1 MIPVVIV
8 SLSPNGL
15 PIAITCCP
23 TCREEEFTIGM
34 GIRFSGEKSSVICN
48 TAISPEVSFPIIFAL
63 YVFPSTN
70 VTSAVLAP
78 LITWVLV
85 IMCPCLSYTKPEP
98 NLVDLLLNGIPF
110 IIICKL
116 GFGVLAEI
124 RTTEFSTFLK
134 IEVRFV
140 DWAVDG
146 KAILLNKAGFVS

>member
-1 MIPVVIV
+1 MPVVIV
-8 SLSPNGL
+8 SLSPKGL

-23 TCREEEFTIGM
+23 TCREEEFTIARGT
-34 GIRFSGEKSSVICN
+34 RFSGEKLSVICN
-48 TAISPEVSFPIIFAL
+48 TAISLEGSFPITFAL
-63 YVFPSTN
+63 YVLPSTN

-78 LITWVLV
+78 SITWVLV
-85 IMCPCLSYTKPEP
+85 IMWPCLSYTKPDP
-98 NLVDLLLNGIPF
+98 NLVDLLLNGTPF

-140 DWAVDG
+140 DWVVDG
-146 KAILLNKAGFVS
+146 KAIFLNEA